1 MMRRRGAPELPVTT
15 PTSKGNDA
23 SSYGGNK
30 KPRRRRRISSCCC
43 CFSCLLTTIGLLLA
57 ANVAVRMV
65 WANLGEHHKHSV
77 QEKIIHYQAKYE
89 QGLETVA
96 ELSEKA
102 KAMLGNTM
110 DYANKP
116 GVQQL
121 FDKKP
126 AAVNNEYIVFLTASN
141 GRQTFVQM
149 GSSLVSPVFAMKAAQ
164 AKLPRKTNAFSFIKI
179 DIVTGVKRY
188 EDFNYLTP
196 LDDTPSIFFGIALN
210 WENGWVFLG
219 DEVNAASMVDS
230 HSIVRWERIAHYATQ
245 RRKLST
251 WAIPDY
257 NDDSTTVDVLDVFHT
272 ESIFLSLD
280 ATDMYTVALYHGHR
294 MFPIITADLVLNAA
308 KEAGSYLASS
318 VKDTGRMVYKYNPRS
333 DYEPFGYSLGRH
345 AGTLYSMACLYSVA
359 PNDFLLDSVKLGMN
373 YLKMQIQDFPV
384 PYNKEVTAKCVVD
397 YEHGDHSIS
406 KLDANALAVLAIAE
420 FLHTTKDQ
428 QDDWMELAK
437 SLATFIMGSQREDS
451 SFCQKV
457 KLNGKSGME
466 LDETYF
472 VGYATGEVTFALT
485 RLDTVTKAM
494 GSKYTNEKYLATATK
509 AAHWIV
515 AQESKVDDA
524 DFTVDHWLLYAI
536 AEMAIA
542 ADDILVDHAMRT
554 VKVARHFQNAEMKNE
569 DELDQVGIYYEDFSA
584 TASATKAEGLCAV
597 YELSIAKDKLE
608 SAAIIME
615 SVRLSL
621 RYQLQT
627 QYRPEQ
633 AIYMRDPNRILGG
646 FHESI
651 AESKMRMDYTQHN
664 LSSLLC
670 MKRMLDLDARNL
682 NSGKGIKAP
691 SPAPVLE

>member
-1 MMRRRGAPELPVTT
+1 
-15 PTSKGNDA
+15 
-23 SSYGGNK
+23 
-30 KPRRRRRISSCCC
+30 
-43 CFSCLLTTIGLLLA
+43 
-57 ANVAVRMV
+57 MV
-65 WANLGEHHKHSV
+65 WANLGEHQKHSV
-77 QEKIIHYQAKYE
+77 HEKISHYHAKYE
-89 QGLETVA
+89 QGLETV
-96 ELSEKA
+96 EKLSEKA
-102 KAMLGNTM
+102 KAMLGNTK
-110 DYANKP
+110 DYQNKP

-121 FDKKP
+121 FEKKS
-126 AAVNNEYIVFLTASN
+126 AAVNDNYVVILTASN

-149 GSSLVSPVFAMKAAQ
+149 GLSGVSPVLAMKAAQ
-164 AKLPRKTNAFSFIKI
+164 AKLPHKTNTFPYIKI

-196 LDDTPSIFFGIALN
+196 LDDTPSIFFGIALD
-210 WENGWVFLG
+210 WDNGWVFLG

-245 RRKLST
+245 RRKLTT
-251 WAIPDY
+251 WALPDY
-257 NDDSTTVDVLDVFHT
+257 NDDSTTVDILDVFHT

-280 ATDMYTVALYHGHR
+280 TTDMYTVALYHGHR

-333 DYEPFGYSLGRH
+333 DYEPFGYNLGRH
-345 AGTLYSMACLYSVA
+345 AGTIYSMACLYSVA
-359 PNDFLLDSVKLGMN
+359 PDEFLLDSLKLGMN
-373 YLKMQIQDFPV
+373 YLKTQIQDCSV
-384 PYNKEVTAKCVVD
+384 PYSKEVTAKCVVD
-397 YEHGDHSIS
+397 YEHDDHSIS
-406 KLDANALAVLAIAE
+406 KLDANALTVLAIAE
-420 FLHTTKDQ
+420 YLHATNDDP
-428 QDDWMELAK
+428 QDHWLELAK
-437 SLATFIMGSQREDS
+437 GIATFIMGSQREDG

-457 KLNGKSGME
+457 ILNGKSGME

-485 RLDTVTKAM
+485 RLDTIVKAM
-494 GSKYTNEKYLATATK
+494 GSHFTNEKYIITATK

-515 AQESKVDDA
+515 AQESKVEDA
-524 DFTVDHWLLYAI
+524 DFTIDHWLLYAI

-554 VKVARHFQNAEMKNE
+554 VKVARNYQFADMKEE

-584 TASATKAEGLCAV
+584 TASATKSEGLCAV
-597 YELSIAKDKLE
+597 YELSVAKGKTE
-608 SAAIIME
+608 SSAIIME
-615 SVRLSL
+615 SVTLSL

-633 AIYMRDPNRILGG
+633 AMYMRDPNRILGG

-670 MKRMLDLDARNL
+670 MKRMLELEAKNL
-682 NSGKGIKAP
+682 NNRKGIHE
-691 SPAPVLE
+691 SVPVTVTA